1 MHYISKREVFVCEVV
16 ALLDYILNDSRL
28 IHACT
33 LATGVYVLLVSV
45 VKTRVQTRTR
55 VRTRVRL
62 EFGGL
67 GLGLDSSIF
76 KWTRTRL
83 ESQSQMTRTRLE
95 SFNGWTRYNTAVRP
109 GLHISHHLNFV
120 RNTLKHV
127 RRQPQKLNCR
137 IKGPGRNS

>member
-1 MHYISKREVFVCEVV
+1 MAYYKHWGIC
-16 ALLDYILNDSRL
+16 A
-28 IHACT
+28 
-33 LATGVYVLLVSV
+33 GVYVLLVSV

-95 SFNGWTRYNTAVRP
+95 SFNGWTRYNT
-109 GLHISHHLNFV
+109 G
-120 RNTLKHV
+120 V
-127 RRQPQKLNCR
+127 RRKFLR
-137 IKGPGRNS
+137 GGASSAIIRNIYFCKSQTYP